1 MRESGETQSDASA
14 VGGLKAQKSRALIG
28 LIRWN
33 RTTSILLD
41 CRGHVVLAA
50 ADDCEPL
57 TRRRSCIQETYPH
70 RAMVRDPTSEFST
83 RASPR

>member
-1 MRESGETQSDASA
+1 MSTTAISPHIARIATPPGSQ
-14 VGGLKAQKSRALIG
+14 LIG
-28 LIRWN
+28 GSDVEIHQGAR
-33 RTTSILLD
+33 
-41 CRGHVVLAA
+41 RGHVVLAA

-70 RAMVRDPTSEFST
+70 RAIVRDPTSEFST